1 MDPYLPDIMEGV
13 VARVSAAFEA
23 RDDDPFPVFF
33 DKGVYSQVCK
43 NIYANNPDS
52 FPLVWLIMPYTMK
65 RQNFAI
71 YGEVRCEIVIAMPT
85 DSKFTQQ
92 QRDDFSFKPRLIPIY
107 EVLMQE
113 IAREKWFSFKP
124 GIVTHNQTIRP
135 YWGGGDVNGSD
146 TPNLFKKEV
155 DAISISNLTLS
166 IKRQNCS
173 VGDYPINQNTNYQQ
187 SPYILSFEDDIELI
201 VDGGRSDDPVAG
213 QASVIIPRLIGR
225 DYDVYQRGF
234 GQLRK
239 ERSVEFIKDETN
251 GGFALT
257 GGKLFA
263 TADTYIVK
271 IRPSYVVNEAGPGT
285 SKIGIKSFFIG
296 KNT

>member
-23 RDDDPFPVFF
+23 RSVDPFPVFF

-43 NIYANNPDS
+43 NIYANNPNS
-52 FPLVWLIMPYTMK
+52 FPLVWLIMPFTTK
-65 RQNFAI
+65 RENFNI
-71 YGEVRCEIVIAMPT
+71 YGEVRCELIIAMPT

-92 QRDDFSFKPRLIPIY
+92 QRDDISFKPRLIPIY
-107 EVLMQE
+107 EVLLQE
-113 IAREKWFSFKP
+113 IAREKWFILKP
-124 GIVTHNQTIRP
+124 GKVGHNQTIRP

-155 DAISISNLTLS
+155 DAIGISNLTLS
-166 IKRQNCS
+166 IRRQNCN

-187 SPYILSFEDDIELI
+187 SPFILSFEDDIELI
-201 VDGGRSDDPVAG
+201 VDGGRTDDPVAG
-213 QASVIIPRLIGR
+213 QASVIISRLKGR
-225 DYDVYQRGF
+225 DYDIYQRGF

-257 GGKLFA
+257 GGRKFA
-263 TADTYIVK
+263 TSDTYIIK
-271 IRPSYVVNEAGPGT
+271 IRPSYVSAEAGAGT
-285 SKIGIKSFFIG
+285 SKTGIKNFFIG

>member
-1 MDPYLPDIMEGV
+1 M
-13 VARVSAAFEA
+13 
-23 RDDDPFPVFF
+23 PF
-33 DKGVYSQVCK
+33 
-43 NIYANNPDS
+43 
-52 FPLVWLIMPYTMK
+52 TTK
-65 RQNFAI
+65 RENFSI
-71 YGEVRCEIVIAMPT
+71 YGEVKCELLIVMPT

-92 QRDDFSFKPRLIPIY
+92 QRDDISFKPRLIPIY
-107 EVLMQE
+107 EVLLQE
-113 IAREKWFSFKP
+113 IEREKWFIKKP
-124 GIVTHNQTIRP
+124 GKVAHSQTIRP

-155 DAISISNLTLS
+155 DAIGISNLTLS
-166 IKRQNCS
+166 IRRQNCN

-201 VDGGRSDDPVAG
+201 VDGGRIDDPVAG
-213 QASVIIPRLIGR
+213 QSSVIIPRLKER
-225 DYDVYQRGF
+225 DYDIYQRGF

-257 GGKLFA
+257 GGRKFSN
-263 TADTYIVK
+263 ADTYIIKV
-271 IRPSYVVNEAGPGT
+271 RPSYVSTESGPGT
-285 SKIGIKSFFIG
+285 AKTGIKNFFIG

>member
-13 VARVSAAFEA
+13 VARVSAAFQA
-23 RDDDPFPVFF
+23 RAIDPFPVFF

-43 NIYANNPDS
+43 NIYTNNPDS
-52 FPLVWLIMPYTMK
+52 FPLVWLTMPYTTK
-65 RQNFAI
+65 RENFSI
-71 YGEVRCEIVIAMPT
+71 YGEVRCEMIIAMPT

-92 QRDDFSFKPRLIPIY
+92 QRDDLSFKPRLIPIY
-107 EVLMQE
+107 EVLLQE
-113 IAREKWFSFKP
+113 IAREKWFLIKP
-124 GIVTHNQTIRP
+124 GQIGHNMTIRP

-155 DAISISNLTLS
+155 DAISITNLVLS
-166 IKRQNCS
+166 IRRQNCS
-173 VGDYPINQNTNYQQ
+173 VGDYPINLNTNYQQ

-201 VDGGRSDDPVAG
+201 VDGGRVDDPVTG
-213 QASVIIPRLIGR
+213 QSSVTIPRLIGR

-239 ERSVEFIKDETN
+239 ERSVEFVKDEMN
-251 GGFALT
+251 GGFELT
-257 GGKLFA
+257 GGRKFN
-263 TADTYIVK
+263 TADTYIIK
-271 IRPSYVVNEAGPGT
+271 IRPSYVANETGAGI
-285 SKIGIKSFFIG
+285 SKTGIKNFFIG